1 MCYFWRHV
9 SRLVHE
15 LPYMISIHS
24 NLMIHEPNYRMM
36 YDPQPPYGQMI
47 MFSFLPRERE
57 SKRESPKIKGVFET
71 VITIAF
77 QIDFHLKIYQN
88 NIFFIFKNYF

>member
-24 NLMIHEPNYRMM
+24 NLMIHEPNDRMM
-36 YDPQPPYGQMI
+36 YDPQPPHGQMI
-47 MFSFLPRERE
+47 MFFFLPRKER
-57 SKRESPKIKGVFET
+57 KRESLKIKRVFET
-71 VITIAF
+71 VITTVF
-77 QIDFHLKIYQN
+77 
-88 NIFFIFKNYF
+88 

>member
-36 YDPQPPYGQMI
+36 YDPQPPHGHMI
-47 MFSFLPRERE
+47 MFFFFYQERER
-57 SKRESPKIKGVFET
+57 KRESLKIKRVFET
-71 VITIAF
+71 VITTV
-77 QIDFHLKIYQN
+77 FHLKIYQN
-88 NIFFIFKNYF
+88 NIFLFF